1 MTPPDPV
8 LHDVG
13 AGAIVA
19 EYPVSSDEEANR
31 RAVAL
36 GRALLASGAESL
48 RDAIPG
54 ARTLLVSFDPIR
66 LSHEQA
72 RDLVAS
78 QSAGTAALS
87 GGREVTIAACYGG
100 EFGPDLSE
108 LASRAGSTPDEIAR
122 RHAAGDYTVAFLGFA
137 PGFAYLSGLEPMLHC
152 PRLSTPRPRVPAGS
166 VAIGGPYTGV
176 YPSPTPGGW
185 RLIAR
190 SAARLFDEEADPPA
204 ALAPGDRVRFEQV
217 GRERL
222 EALER
227 DLAADAARTD
237 TSPGGRPVFRVVKPG
252 LFTSVQGA
260 PRWRRGDAGVPPGGA
275 MDEAALEAGNARL
288 GNSPSVSSLEMT
300 LLGPE
305 LEAVGATVTCVVSGA
320 EFDLKVDEGM
330 AAVDQPFTVAP
341 GHRLRFGARRRG
353 ARAYLAVA
361 GGFAVPRT
369 LGSRATSLTS
379 RMGPFD
385 GRALRADDLLVVGS
399 DDTRAVAAG
408 AGLLL
413 PEGGA
418 RLRVILG
425 PHDGR
430 FTRDAHKVFASSRY
444 IVTPESNRMGYRLS
458 GPTLELAVR
467 GDILSDAT
475 PVGSI
480 QVPASGSPILLMAD
494 RATTGGYPKIATVIT
509 ADLPL
514 AGQLAPG
521 DWIEFLP
528 CTPSDA
534 ATALHARL
542 ATLKG
547 QDA

>member
-1 MTPPDPV
+1 MAALTVVRPGMLTTIQDEGRWGHQHLGVPV
-8 LHDVG
+8 
-13 AGAIVA
+13 AGPMDWYSHAL
-19 EYPVSSDEEANR
+19 ANR
-31 RAVAL
+31 RA
-36 GRALLASGAESL
+36 GN
-48 RDAIPG
+48 RD
-54 ARTLLVSFDPIR
+54 
-66 LSHEQA
+66 
-72 RDLVAS
+72 
-78 QSAGTAALS
+78 
-87 GGREVTIAACYGG
+87 
-100 EFGPDLSE
+100 
-108 LASRAGSTPDEIAR
+108 
-122 RHAAGDYTVAFLGFA
+122 
-137 PGFAYLSGLEPMLHC
+137 
-152 PRLSTPRPRVPAGS
+152 
-166 VAIGGPYTGV
+166 
-176 YPSPTPGGW
+176 
-185 RLIAR
+185 
-190 SAARLFDEEADPPA
+190 
-204 ALAPGDRVRFEQV
+204 
-217 GRERL
+217 
-222 EALER
+222 
-227 DLAADAARTD
+227 DAAT
-237 TSPGGRPVFRVVKPG
+237 
-252 LFTSVQGA
+252 
-260 PRWRRGDAGVPPGGA
+260 
-275 MDEAALEAGNARL
+275 MEI
-288 GNSPSVSSLEMT
+288 T

-305 LEAVGATVTCVVSGA
+305 LEAVGGTVTCVVSGA
-320 EFDLKVDEGM
+320 EFDLRVDEGM
-330 AAVDQPFTVAP
+330 AAVDQPVTVAP
-341 GHRLRFGARRRG
+341 GHRLRFGSRRRG

-385 GRALRADDLLVVGS
+385 GRALRADDLLVVES
-399 DDTRAVAAG
+399 ADTQAMSVG

-425 PHDGR
+425 PHDDR

-444 IVTPESNRMGYRLS
+444 VVTPESNRMGYRLS

-547 QDA
+547 EDA